1 MQDRD
6 FVIKKI
12 KKAIEKDQNVLLAYL
27 FGSFAREYT
36 TPLSDIDIAVLL
48 KENSLIHFANTW
60 STIATALGMSEDKI
74 DLLDLSKAPLSLKHK
89 VIKEGI
95 KLVDREDFQEK
106 IVEEIVNRYPETSY
120 LMNET
125 YEEMIKNLDCKIDK
139 ETIQSRMSEI
149 LRCIATLEEEI
160 LNKPVE
166 MVIKSR
172 LHRIAMERC
181 VHVVI
186 EAMLDIC
193 RHIVSV
199 KKLGLPTTYKDLVK
213 LVADNDL
220 IPQSMASQM
229 EEYVVLRNILVH
241 RYLQLDY
248 EALYQE
254 AGKLVATVKT
264 FVEHI
269 NSLVMQEEIR

>member
-1 MQDRD
+1 MNA
-6 FVIKKI
+6 IIINGI
-12 KKAIEKDQNVLLAYL
+12 KKAIEKDQNVLLAYV

-48 KENSLIHFANTW
+48 KENSLINFANTW
-60 STIATALGMSEDKI
+60 SNIATAFGMSEDKI
-74 DLLDLSKAPLSLKHK
+74 DLLDLSKAPISLKHK

-106 IVEEIVNRYPETSY
+106 IVEEIVNKYPETSY

-139 ETIQSRMSEI
+139 ETIQSRISEI

-172 LHRIAMERC
+172 LHRITMERS
-181 VHVVI
+181 VHVII

-193 RHIVSV
+193 RHIVAV
-199 KKLGLPTTYKDLVK
+199 KKLGLPTTYKELVK

-220 IPQSMASQM
+220 IPKSIASQI

-241 RYLQLDY
+241 RYLQIDY

-264 FVEHI
+264 FVEYI
-269 NSLVMQEEIR
+269 NSMFMQEEIR